1 MTVRLLPMS
10 AVGVVAAGALAL
22 WLAGCTAQGMAPVVD
37 HSGAGGQARDGR
49 ALPKTHVVRPKDT
62 LYSIAYRH
70 ELDYRAL
77 AAANGIGPPYL
88 IKPGQRLR
96 LAEAS
101 GPKPAAPAAARA
113 DAEPVRATPVRI
125 NPPPVARAPTPS
137 KPPPAKR
144 PPTTAPPPKDKPAV
158 AAQPAKPATTAP
170 AAKPAAAK
178 PAAPAKPATPAAPR
192 RGPWLRP
199 VEAKPVRRFG
209 AGSKGFDYELPPA
222 TRIRAAV
229 AGVVVYAGPGIGG
242 FRHLVIV
249 KANEDHLVAYG
260 VNVEPLLAEG
270 DRVQAGGAVAETKGD
285 AKADGR
291 FHFEVRDGGKP
302 VDPGPLIGV

>member
-10 AVGVVAAGALAL
+10 AVGVGAVALAL
-22 WLAGCTAQGMAPVVD
+22 WLAGCTAQSLAPVVD
-37 HSGAGGQARDGR
+37 HSGEGAQVRGGRT
-49 ALPKTHVVRPKDT
+49 LPKTHVVRPKDT

-101 GPKPAAPAAARA
+101 PRPEPTAPAATVRA
-113 DAEPVRATPVRI
+113 DAQASAARATPVRI
-125 NPPPVARAPTPS
+125 NPPPVARTPTPS
-137 KPPPAKR
+137 KPPPAR
-144 PPTTAPPPKDKPAV
+144 STPTASAAPPPK
-158 AAQPAKPATTAP
+158 AKPATPASAP
-170 AAKPAAAK
+170 RPAT
-178 PAAPAKPATPAAPR
+178 PAERATPAAPR

-260 VNVEPLLAEG
+260 VNVEPLLGEG
-270 DRVQAGGAVAETKGD
+270 DRVQAGGAVAEIKGG

>member
-10 AVGVVAAGALAL
+10 AVGVGAVALAL
-22 WLAGCTAQGMAPVVD
+22 WVAGCTAQGMAPVVD
-37 HSGAGGQARDGR
+37 HSGEDGPARGGR

-101 GPKPAAPAAARA
+101 PRPEPAAPAAARA
-113 DAEPVRATPVRI
+113 DAQPVRATPVRI

-137 KPPPAKR
+137 KPPPATR
-144 PPTTAPPPKDKPAV
+144 PPTTAPPPKGKPAV
-158 AAQPAKPATTAP
+158 AARPAATAA

-178 PAAPAKPATPAAPR
+178 PPAPAKPATPAAPR

-260 VNVEPLLAEG
+260 VNVEPLLGEG
-270 DRVQAGGAVAETKGD
+270 DRVQAGGAVAEIKGG

>member
-10 AVGVVAAGALAL
+10 AVGVGAVALAL
-22 WLAGCTAQGMAPVVD
+22 WVAGCTAQGMAPVVD
-37 HSGAGGQARDGR
+37 HSGEDGPARGGR

-101 GPKPAAPAAARA
+101 GTKPAAPAATVRA
-113 DAEPVRATPVRI
+113 DAQASAARATPVRI
-125 NPPPVARAPTPS
+125 NPPPVAQAPTPS
-137 KPPPAKR
+137 KPPPAR
-144 PPTTAPPPKDKPAV
+144 STPTASAAPPPKAKAATPAS
-158 AAQPAKPATTAP
+158 AP
-170 AAKPAAAK
+170 K
-178 PAAPAKPATPAAPR
+178 PAAPAERATPAAPR

-209 AGSKGFDYELPPA
+209 AGSKGFDYELQPA

-260 VNVEPLLAEG
+260 VNVEPLLGEG
-270 DRVQAGGAVAETKGD
+270 DRVQAGGAVAEIKGG